1 MLCVHVHQE
10 SFLIDTIQQKSF
22 LQNLHNSSINRASFN
37 DPYWSF
43 TQYETFFHSINSLAR
58 SLFVWFRIQMQIYNK
73 QQLQIELFLFFL
85 LHLNDFFFVRFK
97 SKNYCL
103 FLTFYVCKMQVNGW
117 MNEAREKP
125 RKICPSFKLIF
136 PLVWMALRHNSF
148 IHYSVIILCALL
160 VHSTKKRE
168 KSS

>member
-1 MLCVHVHQE
+1 M
-10 SFLIDTIQQKSF
+10 K
-22 LQNLHNSSINRASFN
+22 
-37 DPYWSF
+37 
-43 TQYETFFHSINSLAR
+43 FHSIWNLFSLNQLSRSFVICLISHSDADLQQATIANR
-58 SLFVWFRIQMQIYNK
+58 ALSLFSSSFKW
-73 QQLQIELFLFFL
+73 
-85 LHLNDFFFVRFK
+85 FFFVRFK

-136 PLVWMALRHNSF
+136 PLVSMALRHNSF

-160 VHSTKKRE
+160 VHSTKKKRE
-168 KSS
+168 K

>member
-85 LHLNDFFFVRFK
+85 LHLNDFFCSVQKQKLLFVLNILCVQNA
-97 SKNYCL
+97 SE
-103 FLTFYVCKMQVNGW
+103 W
-117 MNEAREKP
+117 MNEWSK
-125 RKICPSFKLIF
+125 RKASKDLPFFQINFSSSFNGF
-136 PLVWMALRHNSF
+136 TTQFFHPLLR
-148 IHYSVIILCALL
+148 HYSVCTF
-160 VHSTKKRE
+160 SSFNKKKRE
-168 KSS
+168 K